1 MTRTRRD
8 ALKLGAVAGAAGAA
22 AALGLP
28 WRALR
33 AQGQQP
39 AGLIERKIPHTGDR
53 IPIIGIGTARRYDV
67 GASEAALA
75 PLRQVLRNF
84 TRMGGS
90 VIDTAPTYG
99 RAEEVVGRLIQQIG
113 NRDRVFIA
121 TKISLRGRSG
131 RQAGIEQMEQSMRRF
146 GTDHIELMQVHNLGD
161 WQTQL
166 PLIREWKAAGK
177 LGNIGIT
184 TSFDGQ
190 YEEMER
196 IMRTQEMDMIQVD
209 YAINNRNAER
219 RILPLA
225 ADRGFG
231 VLINLPFGRKS
242 TFAAVHGTPLPS
254 WAADYDIHSWA
265 QYFLKWIVSHPAVTA
280 AIPGTAT
287 MSYLVDNLAA
297 ARGRLPDAAGR
308 RRMLEYFQS
317 L

>member
-8 ALKLGAVAGAAGAA
+8 AIKLGAGAAV
-22 AALGLP
+22 ALGLH
-28 WRALR
+28 WRGVL
-33 AQGQQP
+33 AQAQQP
-39 AGLIERKIPHTGDR
+39 ADLIERKIPHTGDE

-67 GASEAALA
+67 GTSEAALA
-75 PLRQVLRNF
+75 PLRQVLLNF
-84 TRMGGS
+84 TRLGGS

-99 RAEEVVGRLIQQIG
+99 RAEEIVGKLIQQIG
-113 NRDRVFIA
+113 NRADVFIA
-121 TKISLRGRSG
+121 TKVSLRGRSG
-131 RQAGIEQMEQSMRRF
+131 RQAGIEQMKQSMRRF
-146 GTDHIELMQVHNLGD
+146 GTDHIELMQVHNLND

-166 PLIREWKAAGK
+166 PLIREWKAAGR

-190 YEEMER
+190 YDDMER
-196 IMRTQEMDMIQVD
+196 IMRKEEMDMIQVD

-231 VLINLPFGRKS
+231 VLINLPFGRTS
-242 TFAAVHGTPLPS
+242 TFAAVSGKPLPP

-280 AIPGTAT
+280 AIPGTAK
-287 MSYLVDNLAA
+287 MSYLVDNLGA

-308 RRMLEYFQS
+308 RRMLEYFES

>member
-1 MTRTRRD
+1 MIKSRRE
-8 ALKLGAVAGAAGAA
+8 ALKLGAAAGLAAAMGLRRRGAA
-22 AALGLP
+22 AQA
-28 WRALR
+28 A
-33 AQGQQP
+33 P
-39 AGLIERKIPHTGDR
+39 AALIERKIPHTGAE

-67 GASEAALA
+67 GSSEAALA
-75 PLRQVLRNF
+75 PLRQVLRDF

-99 RAEEVVGRLIQQIG
+99 TAEEVVGRLIREIG
-113 NRDRVFIA
+113 NRDKVFIA

-131 RQAGIEQMEQSMRRF
+131 RQAGVAQMQQSMRRF
-146 GTDHIELMQVHNLGD
+146 GTDHIELMQVHNLND

-196 IMRTQEMDMIQVD
+196 IMRKEDMDMIQVD
-209 YAINNRNAER
+209 YAMNNRNAEQ

-225 ADRGFG
+225 AERGFG

-242 TFAAVHGTPLPS
+242 TFAAVHGKPLPP
-254 WAADYDIHSWA
+254 WAPDYDIHSWA

-280 AIPGTAT
+280 AIPGTAK
-287 MSYLVDNLAA
+287 MSYLVDNLGA

-308 RRMLEYFQS
+308 RRMLQYFES